1 MIEPVHR
8 GSGTHKVKQ
17 FVIAVMMITLLP
29 ASAYSQ
35 QDKGPLTA
43 RTEKEMKEDKEIDKA
58 YRDTM
63 KRAGTNGPAV
73 KSDPWQT
80 IRPPGTD
87 STKR

>member
-1 MIEPVHR
+1 M
-8 GSGTHKVKQ
+8 KK
-17 FVIAVMMITLLP
+17 FVIAAMIMALFP
-29 ASAYSQ
+29 ASAYAQ

-63 KRAGTNGPAV
+63 KRTGDNGQAA

-80 IRPPGTD
+80 VRPAGTD
-87 STKR
+87 NTKH

>member
-1 MIEPVHR
+1 MKKLI
-8 GSGTHKVKQ
+8 
-17 FVIAVMMITLLP
+17 IAAMMISLFP
-29 ASAYSQ
+29 VSAYSQ
-35 QDKGPLTA
+35 QDKGPLTV

-63 KRAGTNGPAV
+63 KRAGGNGQAP

-80 IRPPGTD
+80 IRPAGPD